1 MNQRKTGVIGAG
13 AIGCMLAAHL
23 GKAGHEVYVVDIRK
37 DIVDT
42 VNKKGIFVNGIMELN
57 SPVTKAL
64 MSIDK
69 LKALDLD
76 HVFICVK
83 AYVLPRIAGDLKD
96 LDNGKTAFI
105 CFQNG
110 LGLLE
115 LLQSSF
121 DKSVIFR
128 GVVNYAGVVTKP
140 GHVTAMFFHPPNYIG
155 CVDGA
160 SEETIEKAKEISSFL
175 AEAGLATE
183 YTPEIQKKVW
193 QKSILN
199 ASLMLTSVLTRLPM
213 NQIMGIPETREL
225 IECHLDECLEVAK
238 AEGYVFGD
246 DFKERAIQY
255 LANAGAHKTSM
266 LIDFEAGNP
275 IEIEFLNAKI
285 QEYADKHGIVCIHN
299 KVMLSLVKGLLHHRD
314 SEKGYEG
321 GEEKHP
327 FEA

>member
-1 MNQRKTGVIGAG
+1 MSQRKIGVIGAG
-13 AIGCMLAAHL
+13 AIGSMLAAHL

-37 DIVDT
+37 DIVDA
-42 VNKKGIFVNGIMELN
+42 VNEEGIFVNGIMELN

-64 MSIDK
+64 TSIDQ
-69 LKALDLD
+69 LKALNLD

-83 AYVLPRIAGDLKD
+83 AYVLPRIVDDLKT

-115 LLQSSF
+115 LLESSL
-121 DKSVIFR
+121 DTSSIFR
-128 GVVNYAGVVTKP
+128 GVVNYAGVATKP

-155 CVDGA
+155 CVDGTG
-160 SEETIEKAKEISSFL
+160 EGTIEKAREISSFL
-175 AEAGLATE
+175 TEAGLATE
-183 YTPEIQKKVW
+183 YTPEIKKKVW

-199 ASLMLTSVLTRLPM
+199 AALMLTSVLTRLPM
-213 NQIMGIPETREL
+213 NQIMSIPETRGL

-246 DFKERAIQY
+246 DFRDKAIQY
-255 LANAGAHKTSM
+255 LAGAGAHKTSM

-285 QEYADKHGIVCIHN
+285 QEHADKHGIVCKQN

-314 SEKGYEG
+314 STKKIESQKEK
-321 GEEKHP
+321 
-327 FEA
+327 